1 VIAVMGLTPERA
13 RQIMFT
19 SPYADTQLA
28 VYGPKALAVS
38 SADMLGN
45 SRSRHQGSTMEIG
58 LSAMNPK
65 AQIMRTED
73 DATSATAYLSG
84 QTELFDTNS
93 LLIPDL
99 KKRNPTKEFE
109 VKFTIRRSPAHIGV
123 RMGEHNL
130 VRWLDSFIF
139 FNTMNGEIDR
149 LAPEVPGHTVS
160 PRCPRSEATTMTE
173 IEWSRLKASEI
184 KALAARNAVVIVRS
198 APPSSTAR
206 TCQAWSTGA
215 ASTKCRIARPGSWR
229 RPCPSWSHPRSPTA
243 CRSTTCRSPAR
254 SRSNYATCTRDQMR
268 RHLRDPHGF
277 NAVVAQRSWRQHD
290 ALRTLVRA

>member
-1 VIAVMGLTPERA
+1 MRRIVAGLLALSAAVSVAAFTGAARADAFEDVLKKGVVRIAVPLDVPPFGSQNAQREPEGFDVEFAGMIAKALGVKLEMQQITAGNRIPYLITNKVDIVIAVMGLTPERA

-38 SADMLGN
+38 SADKLGN
-45 SRSRHQGSTMEIG
+45 YKIAATKGSTMEIG
-58 LSAMNPK
+58 LTAMNPK

-84 QTELFDTNS
+84 QTELFATNS

-99 KKRNPTKEFE
+99 KKGNPTKEFE

-139 FNTMNGEIDR
+139 FSTMNGEIDR
-149 LAPEVPGHTVS
+149 LHQKYLGIPFAP
-160 PRCPRSEATTMTE
+160 
-173 IEWSRLKASEI
+173 L
-184 KALAARNAVVIVRS
+184 
-198 APPSSTAR
+198 PS
-206 TCQAWSTGA
+206 
-215 ASTKCRIARPGSWR
+215 
-229 RPCPSWSHPRSPTA
+229 
-243 CRSTTCRSPAR
+243 
-254 SRSNYATCTRDQMR
+254 
-268 RHLRDPHGF
+268 L
-277 NAVVAQRSWRQHD
+277 
-290 ALRTLVRA
+290 